1 MKYNDSK
8 TNNTNTK
15 LLREIECILYRCG
28 IIGENDK
35 NFIRNIP
42 FREINR
48 AINELKNEIE
58 TNRIKN
64 KINVLINCQE
74 KVFIECGV
82 SDSIKI
88 SKF

>member
-48 AINELKNEIE
+48 AINELKN
-58 TNRIKN
+58 
-64 KINVLINCQE
+64 
-74 KVFIECGV
+74 
-82 SDSIKI
+82 
-88 SKF
+88 